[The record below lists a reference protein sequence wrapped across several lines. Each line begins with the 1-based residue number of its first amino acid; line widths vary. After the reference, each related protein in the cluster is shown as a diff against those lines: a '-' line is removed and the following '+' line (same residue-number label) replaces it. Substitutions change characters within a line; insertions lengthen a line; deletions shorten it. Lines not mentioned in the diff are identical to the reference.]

1 MGTGPDAVIHG
12 LLAAIVA
19 AASAAVEARRRA
31 EPLDQL
37 AARAA
42 AHAPCGDTFRE
53 RLGRGPT
60 PRIIAECKRRSPARG
75 ILARDYDPAARAAAY
90 EAGGAAAVSVLTE
103 PCFFDGSL
111 AHLEAVRSAVDIP
124 VLRKDFIVDEYQL
137 HEARAAGA
145 DAILLIVA
153 AVEPGR
159 LGELMRAA
167 ARLGLAALVEVH
179 TREEACRA
187 VDAGAAVIGVNS
199 RNLKTLEVDI
209 RLFDEIRE
217 TVPSGVVTVAESGLR
232 SAGDVRRLHG
242 SGYDAFLIGE
252 WLMREPDPTTLV
264 RQLAGEAGQ

>member
-1 MGTGPDAVIHG
+1 MHD

-19 AASAAVEARRRA
+19 GASATVEARRRV

-37 AARAA
+37 ADRSAA
-42 AHAPCGDTFRE
+42 KSPRGDTFRT

-103 PCFFDGSL
+103 PCFFDGGL
-111 AHLEAVRSAVDIP
+111 VHLEAVRAAVDIP

-153 AVEPGR
+153 ALEQCR
-159 LGELMRAA
+159 LDALTRDAT
-167 ARLGLAALVEVH
+167 RLGLAALVEVH
-179 TREEACRA
+179 TRDEASRA
-187 VDAGAAVIGVNS
+187 VDAGAMVIGVNS

-209 RLFDEIRE
+209 RLFDDVRE
-217 TVPSGVVTVAESGLR
+217 TIPYGTVAVAESGLR
-232 SAGDVRRLHG
+232 SAADVGRLHG
-242 SGYDAFLIGE
+242 LGYDAFLIGE
-252 WLMREPDPTTLV
+252 WLMRAPDPAALV
-264 RQLAGEAGQ
+264 RELTWEAGA